1 MSHDA
6 DGKNDDKTGKIFKG
20 NGWVGEKCLNTG
32 KFTGALAK
40 AEGNGRRLFES
51 LEDMHKIFMGAVESG
66 QTKGKPGPT
75 KDDPR
80 LGLIRLARE
89 HAATAN
95 EALAMLHGLVHAGHV
110 GSVLTADELAGA
122 GGGPSGAGIPGPVIP
137 PQLVVMVAQPV
148 APIPSSAAPAYV
160 GKGKGRAIISAPPVQ
175 AGNSK
180 EGVAG
185 GSASAGISRSLSQAV
200 AGPMNDLVK
209 AMSPALPGQAGQA
222 RKRLVHHMP
231 SLPIEAGQARKR
243 LAHHMPSLPIEA
255 GHGKKRAVAPI
266 PDVPAGAGHGKQRA
280 RVFPTNDTDSDD
292 SDKVVFVKVERDPD
306 AHGGGK

>member
-1 MSHDA
+1 
-6 DGKNDDKTGKIFKG
+6 
-20 NGWVGEKCLNTG
+20 
-32 KFTGALAK
+32 
-40 AEGNGRRLFES
+40 
-51 LEDMHKIFMGAVESG
+51 
-66 QTKGKPGPT
+66 
-75 KDDPR
+75 
-80 LGLIRLARE
+80 
-89 HAATAN
+89 
-95 EALAMLHGLVHAGHV
+95 
-110 GSVLTADELAGA
+110 
-122 GGGPSGAGIPGPVIP
+122 
-137 PQLVVMVAQPV
+137 
-148 APIPSSAAPAYV
+148 
-160 GKGKGRAIISAPPVQ
+160 
-175 AGNSK
+175 
-180 EGVAG
+180 
-185 GSASAGISRSLSQAV
+185 
-200 AGPMNDLVK
+200 MNDLVK

>member
-6 DGKNDDKTGKIFKG
+6 DGKNDDKTGGKIFKG

-80 LGLIRLARE
+80 LTLIRLARE

-160 GKGKGRAIISAPPVQ
+160 GNGKGRAIISAPPVQ

-209 AMSPALPGQAGQA
+209 AMSPALPGQ
-222 RKRLVHHMP
+222 
-231 SLPIEAGQARKR
+231 AGQARKR

-306 AHGGGK
+306 AEGGGK